1 MFINTDI
8 SHVDEYYGLSEEER
22 KKFDKAVLEELE
34 KTPPKH
40 LETEWGRFQKLTR
53 EADEEVE
60 NLIDNILK
68 EMTLEQKIY
77 QMSGDNLP
85 KHAGVNLPL
94 IMQEKTWNSIFPES
108 NLQTVR
114 RGLLWDTTPLHFR
127 FQ

>member
-85 KHAGVNLPL
+85 NHAVVNQPRYN
-94 IMQEKTWNSIFPES
+94 I
-108 NLQTVR
+108 
-114 RGLLWDTTPLHFR
+114 TP
-127 FQ
+127 